1 MTRRDAFRSLLA
13 WLAGSGLARAQR
25 QGLPY
30 APERLPS
37 LQELVNVFEFE
48 PVARAKL
55 SRPDYD
61 YIAGGA
67 DDEWTLERNRQ
78 AFDRITLRP
87 SYLVDVSRLDM
98 SLDLFGQRA
107 GMPILICPMGGH
119 QRAHPDGELATAR
132 AAGAA
137 KTILAVSTNSTYA
150 IDKIAGAA
158 TGPLWFQLYAGPDV
172 DGTREKVERA
182 VASGCKAVCWTLD
195 LAHAPQRERNLKNG
209 VGLPASPSRRG
220 ALKNPPYRLQPQ
232 YLPELTWSYLE
243 ELASY
248 AKVPVLLKGI
258 LTAEDARLAVERGAA
273 GVIVSNHGGRALDT
287 VPASIEVL
295 PEIVEAVGAKV
306 PVLVDGGFRRGT
318 EILMALAM
326 GAKAVMVGRPVMWG
340 LGAYGQAGVER
351 VLELL
356 ETELAR
362 AMGHSGRPTLASID
376 RTLVRIER

>member
-1 MTRRDAFRSLLA
+1 MTRREAFRNLLV
-13 WLAGSGLARAQR
+13 WMAGSPLARAQR

-30 APERLPS
+30 TPERLPS

-55 SRPDYD
+55 GRADYD

-67 DDEWTLERNRQ
+67 DDEWTLRRNRE

-87 SYLVDVSRLDM
+87 HFLVDVSRLDM
-98 SLDLFGQRA
+98 SLDLFGQRVA
-107 GMPILICPMGGH
+107 MPILVCPMGGH

-137 KTILAVSTNSTYA
+137 KTILGVSTNSSYT
-150 IDKIAGAA
+150 IDQIAGAA

-182 VASGCKAVCWTLD
+182 VAAGCRAVCSTLD
-195 LAHAPQRERNLKNG
+195 LAHEPLRERNLKNG
-209 VGLPASPSRRG
+209 VSLGRPPARRG
-220 ALKNPPYRLQPQ
+220 TPKNPPYRLPPLYQ
-232 YLPELTWSYLE
+232 PELTWSYLDQ
-243 ELASY
+243 LVSY

-258 LTAEDARLAVERGAA
+258 LTAEDARLAAEHGAS

-287 VPASIEVL
+287 VPATIEVL
-295 PEIVEAVGAKV
+295 PEIVDAVGAKIA
-306 PVLVDGGFRRGT
+306 VLVDGGFRRGT
-318 EILMALAM
+318 EILMALAI
-326 GAKAVMVGRPVMWG
+326 GAQAVMVGRPVMWG
-340 LGAYGQAGVER
+340 LGAYGQAGVQR

-356 ETELAR
+356 QTELAR
-362 AMGHSGRPTLASID
+362 AMGHSGRPTLASIE
-376 RTLVRIER
+376 RSLVRIER